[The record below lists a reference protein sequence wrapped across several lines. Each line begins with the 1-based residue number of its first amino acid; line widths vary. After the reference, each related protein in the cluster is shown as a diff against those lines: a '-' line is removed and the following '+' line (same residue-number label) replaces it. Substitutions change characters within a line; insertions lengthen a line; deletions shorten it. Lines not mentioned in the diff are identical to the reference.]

1 MAALFMEHEMGITDN
16 DMLNAVSYHTTGRKG
31 MSLLEKV
38 IYLADAIEPARD
50 YPSVGIVR
58 NIAETSLD
66 KACLEILE
74 RSEEYLGKKRKN
86 NGSGQY

>member
-1 MAALFMEHEMGITDN
+1 
-16 DMLNAVSYHTTGRKG
+16 
-31 MSLLEKV
+31 V

-74 RSEEYLGKKRKN
+74 RSEEYLGKKGRTMDQDSIEALNWLRKEV
-86 NGSGQY
+86 NG